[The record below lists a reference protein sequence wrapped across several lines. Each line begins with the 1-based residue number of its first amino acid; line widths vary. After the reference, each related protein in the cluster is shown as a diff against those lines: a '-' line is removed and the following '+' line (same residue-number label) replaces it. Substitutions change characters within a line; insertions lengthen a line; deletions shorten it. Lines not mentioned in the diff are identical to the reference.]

1 MGTRSHTNFI
11 EVTANGNDLI
21 CSVYQQSSMMGTFHM
36 LAKTL
41 QIS

>member
-21 CSVYQQSSMMGTFHM
+21 CSVYQQYDGY
-36 LAKTL
+36 
-41 QIS
+41 ISYVGKLNQKKG